1 MIEILV
7 LQNPK
12 VLVNKQEMMFP
23 YKKVEAL
30 LYYMAVEKSATRDQI
45 ATLLWEDCDES
56 SARKNLRHALYTIRK
71 VFGEELITSP
81 TRQNLELNQELEI
94 ESDYDRFLEEN
105 ETERKS
111 IN

>member
-30 LYYMAVEKSATRDQI
+30 LYYMAVEKSATKRP
-45 ATLLWEDCDES
+45 DCN
-56 SARKNLRHALYTIRK
+56 AFMGGL
-71 VFGEELITSP
+71 
-81 TRQNLELNQELEI
+81 
-94 ESDYDRFLEEN
+94 
-105 ETERKS
+105 
-111 IN
+111 

>member
-45 ATLLWEDCDES
+45 ATLYGRTVMK
-56 SARKNLRHALYTIRK
+56 ARQEKTYVMRFIRFVK
-71 VFGEELITSP
+71 C
-81 TRQNLELNQELEI
+81 LE
-94 ESDYDRFLEEN
+94 
-105 ETERKS
+105 KS
-111 IN
+111 

>member
-56 SARKNLRHALYTIRK
+56 SQEKTYVMRFIRFVK
-71 VFGEELITSP
+71 C
-81 TRQNLELNQELEI
+81 LE
-94 ESDYDRFLEEN
+94 
-105 ETERKS
+105 KS
-111 IN
+111 

>member
-30 LYYMAVEKSATRDQI
+30 LYLYGSGKISDKRP
-45 ATLLWEDCDES
+45 DCN
-56 SARKNLRHALYTIRK
+56 AFMGGL
-71 VFGEELITSP
+71 
-81 TRQNLELNQELEI
+81 
-94 ESDYDRFLEEN
+94 
-105 ETERKS
+105 
-111 IN
+111 

>member
-45 ATLLWEDCDES
+45 ATAFMGGL
-56 SARKNLRHALYTIRK
+56 
-71 VFGEELITSP
+71 
-81 TRQNLELNQELEI
+81 
-94 ESDYDRFLEEN
+94 
-105 ETERKS
+105 
-111 IN
+111 

>member
-30 LYYMAVEKSATRDQI
+30 LYYMAVENQRQETRLQRFYGRTVMKARQEKTYVMRFIRFVKCSEKS
-45 ATLLWEDCDES
+45 
-56 SARKNLRHALYTIRK
+56 
-71 VFGEELITSP
+71 
-81 TRQNLELNQELEI
+81 
-94 ESDYDRFLEEN
+94 
-105 ETERKS
+105 
-111 IN
+111 

>member
-30 LYYMAVEKSATRDQI
+30 LYYMAVENQRQETRLQRFYGRNVMKARQEKTYVMRFIRFVKCSEKS
-45 ATLLWEDCDES
+45 
-56 SARKNLRHALYTIRK
+56 
-71 VFGEELITSP
+71 
-81 TRQNLELNQELEI
+81 
-94 ESDYDRFLEEN
+94 
-105 ETERKS
+105 
-111 IN
+111 

>member
-45 ATLLWEDCDES
+45 ATLLCLVMAS
-56 SARKNLRHALYTIRK
+56 S
-71 VFGEELITSP
+71 E
-81 TRQNLELNQELEI
+81 
-94 ESDYDRFLEEN
+94 
-105 ETERKS
+105 
-111 IN
+111 